1 MPMRNFCISY
11 ITFPSKK
18 EAEKIAKELL
28 EKKIVAC
35 CNIFPIKSLYW
46 WEGKIK
52 KANEFVL
59 IAKTLKKDIGK
70 LEKLVKKLHP
80 YKIPFIGIFDVK
92 INEEYFQ
99 WAKGLK

>member
-1 MPMRNFCISY
+1 MGNFCIAY

-18 EAEKIAKELL
+18 EAEEIAKELL
-28 EKKIVAC
+28 EKRIVVC

-46 WEGKIK
+46 WEGKIE

-59 IAKTLKKDIGK
+59 IAKTLKKNIGK
-70 LEKLVKKLHP
+70 LEKLTKKLHP
-80 YKIPFIGIFDVK
+80 YKIPFIGIFDIK

>member
-1 MPMRNFCISY
+1 MRKFCIAY

-18 EAEKIAKELL
+18 DAYRIAKELL
-28 EKKIVAC
+28 EKRIIVC
-35 CNIFPIKSLYW
+35 CNIFPIKSFYW
-46 WEGKIK
+46 WEGKIEK
-52 KANEFVL
+52 SKEFVL
-59 IAKTLKKDIGK
+59 IAKALKKNIGK

-99 WAKGLK
+99 WAKELK